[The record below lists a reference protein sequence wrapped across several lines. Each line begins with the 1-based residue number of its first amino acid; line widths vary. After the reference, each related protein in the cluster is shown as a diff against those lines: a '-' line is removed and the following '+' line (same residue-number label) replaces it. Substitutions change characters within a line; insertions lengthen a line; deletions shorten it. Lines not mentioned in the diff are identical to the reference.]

1 MARNVYG
8 LDLGT
13 YEIKIYD
20 KKTKE
25 LYKVK
30 DALAVKDEKTILA
43 IGNDAYEMYEKSP
56 ANIEVVFP
64 MKEGVISRFND
75 MQYLL
80 NNLLKGGKQLVRG
93 AEYVIAVPTDVT
105 EVEKKAFYDLLIHST
120 ARARSVK
127 VIDRGVADAIGLGLD
142 VENEKAIF
150 VANLGAETMELS
162 VISYGGI
169 VLNKLVKRGAIHLDH
184 SVQSLLRNKYDFLI
198 GNLTAENLREN
209 LGFFGTGDMSE
220 LTVTGRNML
229 LGVPQLNEIN
239 VSTVRSAIKDPL
251 NVLIKEIR
259 SMLERTPP
267 DILRVIQND
276 GIYLVGGLSKLKG
289 FDYYLSEALGIPVHT
304 TEEPEFNAITGISKV
319 IASKE
324 LMKLTYSMS
333 EGKYRWMR

>member
-20 KKTKE
+20 KRYKD

-30 DALAVKDEKTILA
+30 SALAIKDEKHILA
-43 IGNDAYEMYEKSP
+43 IGNDAYEMYEKAP

-64 MKEGVISRFND
+64 MKDGVISRFND

-80 NNLLKGGKQLVRG
+80 NNLLKGGKHLVRG

-120 ARARSVK
+120 ARAKSVK

-142 VENEKAIF
+142 VENEKAVFI
-150 VANLGAETMELS
+150 ANLGAESMEIS

-169 VLNKLVKRGAIHLDH
+169 VLNKLVKKGAVHLDEAI
-184 SVQSLLRNKYDFLI
+184 QSLLRNKYDFLV
-198 GNLTAENLREN
+198 GNLTAEVLRKN
-209 LGFFGTGDMSE
+209 LGFFSDGDISSMN
-220 LTVTGRNML
+220 VTGRNL
-229 LGVPQLNEIN
+229 VLGVPQQKEITVN
-239 VSTVRSAIKDPL
+239 VVRSAMKDPFNEFIREL
-251 NVLIKEIR
+251 R

-267 DILRVIQND
+267 DILRVIQEN
-276 GIYLVGGLSKLKG
+276 GIYLTGGLSELKG
-289 FDYYLSEALGIPVHT
+289 IDYYLSETLNIPVHT
-304 TEEPEFNAITGISKV
+304 TDKPNLNAITGIAKV
-319 IASKE
+319 IGSKE

>member
-13 YEIKIYD
+13 YEIKIYER
-20 KKTKE
+20 KTKE

-169 VLNKLVKRGAIHLDH
+169 VLNKLVKRGAIHLDQ
-184 SVQSLLRNKYDFLI
+184 SVQTLLRNKYDFLI

-209 LGFFGTGDMSE
+209 LGFFGTGDISE
-220 LTVTGRNML
+220 LTITGRNML

-239 VSTVRSAIKDPL
+239 VSTVRSAIKEPL
-251 NVLIKEIR
+251 NELIKEIR

-289 FDYYLSEALGIPVHT
+289 FDYYLSETLGIPVHT
-304 TEEPEFNAITGISKV
+304 TEEPELNAITGIAKV